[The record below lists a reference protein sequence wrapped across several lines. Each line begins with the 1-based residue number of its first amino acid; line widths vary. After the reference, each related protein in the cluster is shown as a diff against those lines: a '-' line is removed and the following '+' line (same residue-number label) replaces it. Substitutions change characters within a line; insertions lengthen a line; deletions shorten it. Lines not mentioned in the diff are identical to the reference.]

1 MGTHPIFES
10 DFDCLTGSDNLR
22 MDTLA
27 VDDDHL
33 EETYESDDKKQKRKQ
48 AHTQAEKKRRDSIRK
63 GYDDLASMV
72 PACRNT
78 GIVRVNSLG
87 ILTSGSSIF
96 DQFYSASLF

>member
-1 MGTHPIFES
+1 
-10 DFDCLTGSDNLR
+10 

-87 ILTSGSSIF
+87 MLTFRKFPFGTLRAVKKSISIF
-96 DQFYSASLF
+96 QIHI

>member
-1 MGTHPIFES
+1 MTRIKRLERYYNINHTS
-10 DFDCLTGSDNLR
+10 GSDNLR

-78 GIVRVNSLG
+78 GKVFTAG
-87 ILTSGSSIF
+87 
-96 DQFYSASLF
+96 DP

>member
-1 MGTHPIFES
+1 MVPSKDVTRIKRLERYYNINNS
-10 DFDCLTGSDNLR
+10 SGSDYLR

-78 GIVRVNSLG
+78 GKVFTVGNPKRIS
-87 ILTSGSSIF
+87 T
-96 DQFYSASLF
+96 

>member
-1 MGTHPIFES
+1 MLFKMCS
-10 DFDCLTGSDNLR
+10 VSDNLK

-78 GIVRVNSLG
+78 GRVTSKKYFRVTSSFQ
-87 ILTSGSSIF
+87 ILI
-96 DQFYSASLF
+96 

>member
-1 MGTHPIFES
+1 
-10 DFDCLTGSDNLR
+10 

-87 ILTSGSSIF
+87 ILNFRKFS
-96 DQFYSASLF
+96 

>member
-1 MGTHPIFES
+1 
-10 DFDCLTGSDNLR
+10 

-78 GIVRVNSLG
+78 GKVYTVEGLDKGTIDSDSRIYG
-87 ILTSGSSIF
+87 F
-96 DQFYSASLF
+96 